1 MRTLIGFT
9 LGTITG
15 LIILSLFAPKQTVV
29 EYQTEVFTRT
39 VIDEQITSIDLEELR
54 TRIDDLDEQLYTE
67 CVEAIHRKTGDPKQG
82 IINLVERHYEGN
94 ACRAAD
100 EALNGLW

>member
-1 MRTLIGFT
+1 MRYAAAATAGAISAWAIITLTANPQIEYHT
-9 LGTITG
+9 
-15 LIILSLFAPKQTVV
+15 QVV
-29 EYQTEVFTRT
+29 ERIRVNEVLTT
-39 VIDEQITSIDLEELR
+39 IDLDDLR
-54 TRIDDLDEQLYTE
+54 HEIDDLDEQLYTE
-67 CVEAIHRKTGDPKQG
+67 CVEVIHRKTGDPKAG